1 MSTTQ
6 LGNAKKIIDDNYEE
20 NPNSFLYDFCR
31 NSFFCKEKF
40 EEYLDAI
47 GYLIAID
54 YQRYK
59 FDRVKLVQIN
69 DIQAQILIYFT
80 YLAYFTCLPFLNVA
94 SSTTFPFSS

>member
-6 LGNAKKIIDDNYEE
+6 LQNAKKIIDDNYEE

-47 GYLIAID
+47 GYLIAENLPEYINEGIITPLRERTNSYNSGFFNRDVFD
-54 YQRYK
+54 YIIK
-59 FDRVKLVQIN
+59 NKHK
-69 DIQAQILIYFT
+69 
-80 YLAYFTCLPFLNVA
+80 
-94 SSTTFPFSS
+94 

>member
-20 NPNSFLYDFCR
+20 NPNSFLHDFCH
-31 NSFFCKEKF
+31 NSFFSKEKF

-47 GYLIAID
+47 GYLIAVD

-69 DIQAQILIYFT
+69 DIQAQILIYLGYHKESFRCYFLLKT
-80 YLAYFTCLPFLNVA
+80 YLNI
-94 SSTTFPFSS
+94 

>member
-6 LGNAKKIIDDNYEE
+6 LQNAKKIIDDNYEE

-47 GYLIAID
+47 G
-54 YQRYK
+54 
-59 FDRVKLVQIN
+59 
-69 DIQAQILIYFT
+69 
-80 YLAYFTCLPFLNVA
+80 
-94 SSTTFPFSS
+94 

>member
-1 MSTTQ
+1 MIIM
-6 LGNAKKIIDDNYEE
+6 KKILIVFYTTFVEI
-20 NPNSFLYDFCR
+20 L
-31 NSFFCKEKF
+31 FFCKEKF

-69 DIQAQILIYFT
+69 DIQAQILIY
-80 YLAYFTCLPFLNVA
+80 L
-94 SSTTFPFSS
+94 